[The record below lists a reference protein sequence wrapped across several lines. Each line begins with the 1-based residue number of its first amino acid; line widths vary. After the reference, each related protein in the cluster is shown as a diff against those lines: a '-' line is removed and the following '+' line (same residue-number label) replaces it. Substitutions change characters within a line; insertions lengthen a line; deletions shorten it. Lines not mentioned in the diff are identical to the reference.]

1 MDIRLITTDD
11 ALYKH
16 ELELRFQI
24 LRKPLGHDRD
34 AVRFAFEDESLHV
47 VAVAGGQV
55 VGCVLFAPDGNG
67 GGRLLQMAVSNLFQ
81 GQGLGRALVEH
92 LEEVLRQRGYLR
104 VEMHARQS
112 ALGFYEQLG
121 YRCVGEPFE
130 EVGLPHRIMEKEL

>member
-11 ALYKH
+11 ALYKQ

-24 LRKPLGHDRD
+24 LRKPLGHDRR

-47 VAVAGGQV
+47 VALAAGKV
-55 VGCVLFAPDGNG
+55 VGCVLFAPDDNG
-67 GGRLLQMAVSNLFQ
+67 GGRLFQMAVSDFFQ

-92 LEEVLRQRGYLR
+92 LEHALRERGFVR

-121 YRCVGEPFE
+121 YRCVGEPFD
-130 EVGLPHRIMEKEL
+130 EVGLPHRIMEKAL